1 MELQYTLEHKHTIQ
15 IYDMVMPDG
24 HLEIGYK
31 IASTGT
37 ELSDLTKTDILAAQL
52 AETFNYLGKNV
63 EKIHE

>member
-31 IASTGT
+31 FASTGT
-37 ELSDLTKTDILAAQL
+37 ELSYLSKTDILALQL